1 MLEPI
6 KVSVDVNVH
15 FSEKTEQFIL
25 GLFSGK
31 SVNNTKPAAPA
42 AKPAAPAA
50 KPAAPAA
57 KPESKPTAPAAKPES
72 KPAAPAAKPESKPA
86 APAAKPESKPAAPA
100 AKPES
105 KPANTASDNI
115 SIEDVREALSKK
127 VATHRSEIKEKL
139 TELGAPSV
147 TKLDKSKYS
156 EMLNFL
162 NSLD

>member
-6 KVSVDVNVH
+6 KVSVDVNIH
-15 FSEKTEQFIL
+15 LSEKTEQFIL

-31 SVNNTKPAAPA
+31 SVNNAQPAAPA
-42 AKPAAPAA
+42 AKPAS
-50 KPAAPAA
+50 
-57 KPESKPTAPAAKPES
+57 KPESKPASKPATPAAKPES
-72 KPAAPAAKPESKPA
+72 KPAADT
-86 APAAKPESKPAAPA
+86 AP
-100 AKPES
+100 
-105 KPANTASDNI
+105 SDNA

-127 VATHRSEIKEKL
+127 VATHRNEIKEKL

-156 EMLNFL
+156 EMLDFL

>member
-6 KVSVDVNVH
+6 KVSVDVNIH
-15 FSEKTEQFIL
+15 LSEKTEQFIL
-25 GLFSGK
+25 GLLSGK
-31 SVNNTKPAAPA
+31 SVNNAQPAAPA
-42 AKPAAPAA
+42 AKPA
-50 KPAAPAA
+50 
-57 KPESKPTAPAAKPES
+57 SKPVDTAP
-72 KPAAPAAKPESKPA
+72 
-86 APAAKPESKPAAPA
+86 
-100 AKPES
+100 
-105 KPANTASDNI
+105 SDNV

>member
-6 KVSVDVNVH
+6 KVSVDVNIH
-15 FSEKTEQFIL
+15 LSEKTEQFIL
-25 GLFSGK
+25 GLLSGK
-31 SVNNTKPAAPA
+31 SVNNAQPAAPAAKPASKPAAPA
-42 AKPAAPAA
+42 AKPA
-50 KPAAPAA
+50 
-57 KPESKPTAPAAKPES
+57 SKPVDTAP
-72 KPAAPAAKPESKPA
+72 
-86 APAAKPESKPAAPA
+86 
-100 AKPES
+100 
-105 KPANTASDNI
+105 SDNV

>member
-15 FSEKTEQFIL
+15 LSEKTEQFIL

-31 SVNNTKPAAPA
+31 SVNNTKPAAT
-42 AKPAAPAA
+42 
-50 KPAAPAA
+50 AA
-57 KPESKPTAPAAKPES
+57 KPESKQ
-72 KPAAPAAKPESKPA
+72 AAPAAKPESKPA
-86 APAAKPESKPAAPA
+86 ATA

>member
-15 FSEKTEQFIL
+15 LSEKTEGFIL
-25 GLFSGK
+25 DLVK
-31 SVNNTKPAAPA
+31 SIMPDVVKAQAAPA
-42 AKPAAPAA
+42 AK
-50 KPAAPAA
+50 
-57 KPESKPTAPAAKPES
+57 SES
-72 KPAAPAAKPESKPA
+72 KPAASAAKSESKPA
-86 APAAKPESKPAAPA
+86 ATAAKS
-100 AKPES
+100 ES

>member
-15 FSEKTEQFIL
+15 LSEKTEQFIL

-42 AKPAAPAA
+42 AKP
-50 KPAAPAA
+50 
-57 KPESKPTAPAAKPES
+57 ESKPAAKPES
-72 KPAAPAAKPESKPA
+72 KPATSATKL
-86 APAAKPESKPAAPA
+86 
-100 AKPES
+100 ES

>member
-1 MLEPI
+1 MMEPI

-15 FSEKTEQFIL
+15 LSEKTEGFIL
-25 GLFSGK
+25 DLVK
-31 SVNNTKPAAPA
+31 SIMPDVVKAT
-42 AKPAAPAA
+42 
-50 KPAAPAA
+50 
-57 KPESKPTAPAAKPES
+57 
-72 KPAAPAAKPESKPA
+72 AAPAAKPESKPA
-86 APAAKPESKPAAPA
+86 APAAKPESKPAAQA

>member
-15 FSEKTEQFIL
+15 LSEKTEQFIL

-31 SVNNTKPAAPA
+31 LVNNTKPV
-42 AKPAAPAA
+42 
-50 KPAAPAA
+50 APAA
-57 KPESKPTAPAAKPES
+57 KPESKPVAPAAKPES
-72 KPAAPAAKPESKPA
+72 KPAAPAAPA
-86 APAAKPESKPAAPA
+86 ATAAKPESK
-100 AKPES
+100 S
-105 KPANTASDNI
+105 ANTASDNI

>member
-15 FSEKTEQFIL
+15 LSEKTEQFIL

-31 SVNNTKPAAPA
+31 SVNNTKQAAPA
-42 AKPAAPAA
+42 AN
-50 KPAAPAA
+50 
-57 KPESKPTAPAAKPES
+57 TES
-72 KPAAPAAKPESKPA
+72 KPAAPAAKSESKPA
-86 APAAKPESKPAAPA
+86 ASAAKS
-100 AKPES
+100 ES

>member
-15 FSEKTEQFIL
+15 LSEKTEQFIL

-42 AKPAAPAA
+42 AKS
-50 KPAAPAA
+50 
-57 KPESKPTAPAAKPES
+57 ESKTES
-72 KPAAPAAKPESKPA
+72 
-86 APAAKPESKPAAPA
+86 KPESKPAAPA

>member
-15 FSEKTEQFIL
+15 LSEKTEQFIL

-42 AKPAAPAA
+42 AKPES
-50 KPAAPAA
+50 KTAA
-57 KPESKPTAPAAKPES
+57 KPESKPT
-72 KPAAPAAKPESKPA
+72 
-86 APAAKPESKPAAPA
+86 APA

>member
-15 FSEKTEQFIL
+15 LSEKTEGFIL
-25 GLFSGK
+25 DLVK
-31 SVNNTKPAAPA
+31 SIMPDVVKAPA
-42 AKPAAPAA
+42 A
-50 KPAAPAA
+50 
-57 KPESKPTAPAAKPES
+57 SAAKPES
-72 KPAAPAAKPESKPA
+72 KPAASAAKSESKPA
-86 APAAKPESKPAAPA
+86 ASAAKS
-100 AKPES
+100 ES

-162 NSLD
+162 NSLG

>member
-15 FSEKTEQFIL
+15 LSEKTEQFIL

-31 SVNNTKPAAPA
+31 SVNNTKPAV
-42 AKPAAPAA
+42 
-50 KPAAPAA
+50 
-57 KPESKPTAPAAKPES
+57 
-72 KPAAPAAKPESKPA
+72 
-86 APAAKPESKPAAPA
+86 PAAKPESKPAAPA

>member
-15 FSEKTEQFIL
+15 LSEKTEGFIL
-25 GLFSGK
+25 DLVK
-31 SVNNTKPAAPA
+31 SIMPDVVKAPAAPA
-42 AKPAAPAA
+42 A
-50 KPAAPAA
+50 
-57 KPESKPTAPAAKPES
+57 TAAKPES
-72 KPAAPAAKPESKPA
+72 KPAAH
-86 APAAKPESKPAAPA
+86 A

>member
-6 KVSVDVNVH
+6 KVSVDVNIH
-15 FSEKTEQFIL
+15 LSEKTEQFIL

-42 AKPAAPAA
+42 AKP
-50 KPAAPAA
+50 
-57 KPESKPTAPAAKPES
+57 ESKPATTAAKPES
-72 KPAAPAAKPESKPA
+72 KPAAPAAKPESKQ
-86 APAAKPESKPAAPA
+86 
-100 AKPES
+100 
-105 KPANTASDNI
+105 ANTASDNI

>member
-15 FSEKTEQFIL
+15 LSEKTEQFIL
-25 GLFSGK
+25 GLLSGK
-31 SVNNTKPAAPA
+31 SVNNT
-42 AKPAAPAA
+42 
-50 KPAAPAA
+50 
-57 KPESKPTAPAAKPES
+57 

-86 APAAKPESKPAAPA
+86 APAAKQ
-100 AKPES
+100 ES

-156 EMLNFL
+156 DMLNFL

>member
-15 FSEKTEQFIL
+15 LSEKTEQFIL

-31 SVNNTKPAAPA
+31 SINNT
-42 AKPAAPAA
+42 
-50 KPAAPAA
+50 
-57 KPESKPTAPAAKPES
+57 

-86 APAAKPESKPAAPA
+86 APAV
-100 AKPES
+100 KPES

-127 VATHRSEIKEKL
+127 VATYRSEIKEKL

>member
-1 MLEPI
+1 MDSI
-6 KVSVDVNVH
+6 KISVDVNVH
-15 FSEKTEQFIL
+15 LSEKTEGFIL
-25 GLFSGK
+25 DLVK
-31 SVNNTKPAAPA
+31 SIMPDVVKD
-42 AKPAAPAA
+42 
-50 KPAAPAA
+50 
-57 KPESKPTAPAAKPES
+57 
-72 KPAAPAAKPESKPA
+72 PA

>member
-15 FSEKTEQFIL
+15 LSEKTEQFIL

-42 AKPAAPAA
+42 AN
-50 KPAAPAA
+50 
-57 KPESKPTAPAAKPES
+57 TES
-72 KPAAPAAKPESKPA
+72 KPAASAAKSESKSAATAVKPESK
-86 APAAKPESKPAAPA
+86 S
-100 AKPES
+100 
-105 KPANTASDNI
+105 ANTASDNI

-156 EMLNFL
+156 DMLNFL

>member
-15 FSEKTEQFIL
+15 LSEKTEGFIL
-25 GLFSGK
+25 DLVK
-31 SVNNTKPAAPA
+31 SIMPDVVKA
-42 AKPAAPAA
+42 
-50 KPAAPAA
+50 
-57 KPESKPTAPAAKPES
+57 
-72 KPAAPAAKPESKPA
+72 PAAPAAKPESKPA
-86 APAAKPESKPAAPA
+86 APATKS
-100 AKPES
+100 ES

-156 EMLNFL
+156 DMLSFL

>member
-6 KVSVDVNVH
+6 KVSVDVNIH
-15 FSEKTEQFIL
+15 LSEKTEQFIL

-31 SVNNTKPAAPA
+31 SVNNAQSAASA
-42 AKPAAPAA
+42 AKPA
-50 KPAAPAA
+50 
-57 KPESKPTAPAAKPES
+57 S
-72 KPAAPAAKPESKPA
+72 
-86 APAAKPESKPAAPA
+86 KPESKPAAPA

-156 EMLNFL
+156 EMLDFL

>member
-15 FSEKTEQFIL
+15 LSEKTEQFIL

-42 AKPAAPAA
+42 AKP
-50 KPAAPAA
+50 
-57 KPESKPTAPAAKPES
+57 ES
-72 KPAAPAAKPESKPA
+72 KPAAPAAKPESKPV
-86 APAAKPESKPAAPA
+86 
-100 AKPES
+100 
-105 KPANTASDNI
+105 NTASDNI

-156 EMLNFL
+156 DMLNFL

>member
-15 FSEKTEQFIL
+15 LSEKTEGFIL
-25 GLFSGK
+25 DLVK
-31 SVNNTKPAAPA
+31 SVMPDVVKAPAAPA
-42 AKPAAPAA
+42 AKPAAT
-50 KPAAPAA
+50 AA
-57 KPESKPTAPAAKPES
+57 KPET
-72 KPAAPAAKPESKPA
+72 KPAAT
-86 APAAKPESKPAAPA
+86 A

>member
-15 FSEKTEQFIL
+15 LSEKTEQFIL
-25 GLFSGK
+25 GLFSCK
-31 SVNNTKPAAPA
+31 SVNNTKPA
-42 AKPAAPAA
+42 
-50 KPAAPAA
+50 
-57 KPESKPTAPAAKPES
+57 T
-72 KPAAPAAKPESKPA
+72 
-86 APAAKPESKPAAPA
+86 PA

>member
-15 FSEKTEQFIL
+15 LSEKTEQFIL

-42 AKPAAPAA
+42 AKP
-50 KPAAPAA
+50 
-57 KPESKPTAPAAKPES
+57 ESKPVASAAKPES
-72 KPAAPAAKPESKPA
+72 KPAASAAKPESKPA
-86 APAAKPESKPAAPA
+86 ASA

-156 EMLNFL
+156 EMWNFL

>member
-15 FSEKTEQFIL
+15 LSEKTEQFIL

-31 SVNNTKPAAPA
+31 SVNNTKPVAT
-42 AKPAAPAA
+42 
-50 KPAAPAA
+50 AA
-57 KPESKPTAPAAKPES
+57 KPESKPES
-72 KPAAPAAKPESKPA
+72 KPAAPAAKS
-86 APAAKPESKPAAPA
+86 
-100 AKPES
+100 ES

-115 SIEDVREALSKK
+115 SIENVREALSKK

-156 EMLNFL
+156 DILNFL
-162 NSLD
+162 NSLV

>member
-6 KVSVDVNVH
+6 KVSVDVNIH
-15 FSEKTEQFIL
+15 LSEKAEQFIL

-31 SVNNTKPAAPA
+31 SVNNAQPAAPA
-42 AKPAAPAA
+42 
-50 KPAAPAA
+50 
-57 KPESKPTAPAAKPES
+57 SKPES
-72 KPAAPAAKPESKPA
+72 KPASKPA
-86 APAAKPESKPAAPA
+86 APASKPESKPVDTAP
-100 AKPES
+100 
-105 KPANTASDNI
+105 SDNV

-127 VATHRSEIKEKL
+127 VATHRNEIKEKL

-156 EMLNFL
+156 NMLNFL

>member
-15 FSEKTEQFIL
+15 LSEKTEQFIL

-42 AKPAAPAA
+42 AKP
-50 KPAAPAA
+50 
-57 KPESKPTAPAAKPES
+57 ES
-72 KPAAPAAKPESKPA
+72 KPAAPAAKPEP
-86 APAAKPESKPAAPA
+86 
-100 AKPES
+100 

>member
-15 FSEKTEQFIL
+15 LSEKTEQFIL

-42 AKPAAPAA
+42 AKP
-50 KPAAPAA
+50 
-57 KPESKPTAPAAKPES
+57 ESKPS
-72 KPAAPAAKPESKPA
+72 
-86 APAAKPESKPAAPA
+86 APA

>member
-15 FSEKTEQFIL
+15 LSEKTEQFIL

-31 SVNNTKPAAPA
+31 SVNNTKPATPA
-42 AKPAAPAA
+42 AKQES
-50 KPAAPAA
+50 KPATPAA
-57 KPESKPTAPAAKPES
+57 KPESKPATPAAKPES
-72 KPAAPAAKPESKPA
+72 KPAAPAAKS
-86 APAAKPESKPAAPA
+86 
-100 AKPES
+100 ES

>member
-15 FSEKTEQFIL
+15 LSEKTEGFIL
-25 GLFSGK
+25 DLVK
-31 SVNNTKPAAPA
+31 SIMPDVVKAPAAPA
-42 AKPAAPAA
+42 AKSES
-50 KPAAPAA
+50 KPAASAA
-57 KPESKPTAPAAKPES
+57 KSES
-72 KPAAPAAKPESKPA
+72 KPAAPAAKS
-86 APAAKPESKPAAPA
+86 
-100 AKPES
+100 ES

-115 SIEDVREALSKK
+115 SIEDVREALSKR